1 MEEPGKLAAAN
12 WQQQIEQAGD
22 GPDEPIL
29 EETDVYKATSSS
41 DFVIRRRLRLYR
53 TRFVTYHNIEE
64 NEGDNKTWLISSS
77 CELQPRTAAEI
88 KEPVKK
94 YVRPRGQWAITTL
107 VKPKSSASKG
117 KSVLLVRRWGQGEG
131 CRKGELSAARV
142 PIHPVFHWHR
152 VRSLARATPQRPSPT
167 WPRHSPPLYPTPH
180 PNPFSLPASFYTPFR
195 PAPPL
200 GSTCSACHGPPA
212 GKPRATPRSPSAF

>member
-1 MEEPGKLAAAN
+1 MASESAFWP
-12 WQQQIEQAGD
+12 QAGE

-64 NEGDNKTWLISSS
+64 NDGDNKTWLISSS

-117 KSVLLVRRWGQGEG
+117 KSVQLVRRWGRGEG
-131 CRKGELSAARV
+131 SPHGRTSGAVKDAMHPIGTLHCVRTPARYA
-142 PIHPVFHWHR
+142 
-152 VRSLARATPQRPSPT
+152 LK
-167 WPRHSPPLYPTPH
+167 
-180 PNPFSLPASFYTPFR
+180 
-195 PAPPL
+195 
-200 GSTCSACHGPPA
+200 
-212 GKPRATPRSPSAF
+212 GKPHVPTLLTST